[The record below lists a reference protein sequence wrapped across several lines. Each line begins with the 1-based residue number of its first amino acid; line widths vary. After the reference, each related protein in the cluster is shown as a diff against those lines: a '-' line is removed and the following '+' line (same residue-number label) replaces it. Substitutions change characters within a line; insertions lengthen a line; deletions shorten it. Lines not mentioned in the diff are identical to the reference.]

1 MSDFVCESCTIDV
14 NEDIKT
20 SPRRVRGFELLSEN
34 AKMPTRA
41 TRKSAGYDFYAA
53 ADVEIAP
60 RETKIVPTD
69 VTAYMLEDEFL
80 DIRIRSGL
88 AGKLSLSNGAGVVDS
103 DYYTHNIGFKF
114 TNFTEVPVTVHRGD
128 RVGQGIFCEYRL
140 ADEDIVMTEER
151 TGGWGSSG
159 K

>member
-1 MSDFVCESCTIDV
+1 MSEFVCESCTIDLD
-14 NEDIKT
+14 EGIPT
-20 SPRRVRGFELLSEN
+20 APRKVRGFELLSEN

-53 ADVEIAP
+53 ADVVINP
-60 RETKIVPTD
+60 KETVIVPTD
-69 VTAYMLEDEFL
+69 VTAYMPDDEFL

-88 AGKLSLSNGAGVVDS
+88 AGKLILSNGAGIVDS

-114 TNFTEVPVTVHRGD
+114 TNSTDDTMYIHKGD
-128 RVGQGIFCEYRL
+128 RVGQGVFSDYKL
-140 ADEDIVMTEER
+140 ADEDIVISEER